1 METIKSAIAVQ
12 PTLCTERLI
21 LRPFSLADAPNVQ
34 RLAGEW
40 DIAARTLVIP
50 HPYPD
55 GLAEQWI
62 RSHPQDFAA
71 GNAVNFAITLI
82 DNTLCGAIGLGL
94 VAENQL
100 AELGYWIGKPYWG
113 NGYCTEAA
121 RALLKFGFLNLGLN
135 RIQATHY
142 SDNPASG
149 RVMQKIGMTH
159 EGRRRQ
165 HTFRWGE
172 FKDIELYGIL
182 KQDWLGDSQ
191 NRPNAPGQLY

>member
-1 METIKSAIAVQ
+1 MEATNLAIVTQ
-12 PTLCTERLI
+12 PTLGAERLI
-21 LRPFSLADAPNVQ
+21 LRPFTLADAPDVQ

-62 RSHPQDFAA
+62 RSHPKDFAA
-71 GNAVNFAITLI
+71 GNSVTFAIALL

-94 VAENQL
+94 VPENQL

-121 RALLKFGFLNLGLN
+121 KALLKLGFNDLGLN

-142 SDNPASG
+142 TDNPASG
-149 RVMQKIGMTH
+149 RVMQKIGMAY
-159 EGRRRQ
+159 EGCRRQ

-172 FKDIELYGIL
+172 FKDIKLYGIL
-182 KQDWLGDSQ
+182 KSDWLNGHS
-191 NRPNAPGQLY
+191 